1 MRTAKELPI
10 QLGSQIIIIQCVFKP
25 LTFGVVCYTA
35 IANWSSHWEWDWRK
49 MRQLDEGI
57 EEKEKMQ
64 KHILT
69 YVFGCQNE
77 SNDDGMGV
85 DGK

>member
-1 MRTAKELPI
+1 
-10 QLGSQIIIIQCVFKP
+10 
-25 LTFGVVCYTA
+25 
-35 IANWSSHWEWDWRK
+35 